1 MKSIVTDDMDY
12 CFFCGRPAEC
22 NHHLIFGS
30 SNRQK
35 ADEDGLIVP
44 ACNRCH
50 NMGLTTMRIHDN
62 VMAEKMSKILGQMAW
77 EKQRISEGNTPQEA
91 HTMFYRRYGKH
102 YLAL

>member
-22 NHHLIFGS
+22 KHHLIFGS

-50 NMGLTTMRIHDN
+50 NMGKVMERVHDN
-62 VMAEKMSKILGQMAW
+62 PMAEKMSRIIGQMAW
-77 EKQRISEGNTPQEA
+77 ERSCILEGVPCDLAREMFRQRYKIS
-91 HTMFYRRYGKH
+91 
-102 YLAL
+102 YL

>member
-1 MKSIVTDDMDY
+1 MKSSVTNDMDY

-22 NHHLIFGS
+22 KHHLIFGS

-50 NMGLTTMRIHDN
+50 NTGKVIERIHDN
-62 VMAEKMSKILGQMAW
+62 PMAEKMSRIIGQMAW
-77 EKQRISEGNTPQEA
+77 ESQRVSKGVFPEEAREMFRNRYKIS
-91 HTMFYRRYGKH
+91 
-102 YLAL
+102 YL

>member
-22 NHHLIFGS
+22 KHHLIFGS

-50 NMGLTTMRIHDN
+50 NMGKVMERVHDN
-62 VMAEKMSKILGQMAW
+62 PMAEKMSRIIGQMAW
-77 EKQRISEGNTPQEA
+77 ERARILEGIPCGMAREMFRQRYKIS
-91 HTMFYRRYGKH
+91 
-102 YLAL
+102 YL

>member
-22 NHHLIFGS
+22 KHHLIFGS

-50 NMGLTTMRIHDN
+50 NMGKVIERVHDN
-62 VMAEKMSKILGQMAW
+62 PMAEKMSRIIGQMSW
-77 EKQRISEGNTPQEA
+77 EKQHISNGISPEVARE
-91 HTMFYRRYGKH
+91 MFRNRYKVS
-102 YLAL
+102 YL